1 MQNQINTAAAI
12 LVHTTDLAA
21 ILGTSAA
28 VAENLATYQHARKEG
43 GEAEASALLDL
54 ADIVAHLT
62 ASAARLAESA
72 LKGGE

>member
-1 MQNQINTAAAI
+1 MQNKINTAAAI
-12 LVHTTDLAA
+12 LVHTTDLAT

-28 VAENLATYQHARKEG
+28 VAEALATFTTARKEG
-43 GEAEASALLDL
+43 GEAEALAFTDM
-54 ADIVAHLT
+54 ADIVANLT